1 MALIFNVIKNLQSL
15 NKEKKNNL
23 RFLLSARQPEFDWAL
38 ERNLFQDISL
48 VQKIKSLFD
57 NDYKSIVK
65 YFEKEEVKEF
75 IEKYRSYLNPV
86 LKNKSIELNTDTI
99 FKDTKG
105 HPIMVRFAVLNEGLS
120 GHIEQMYLEY
130 LQDKSNYNYPHKQRL
145 GVIILNSLF
154 DISSIS
160 LKDELLDE
168 FGLLKTAKELRNTII
183 KKSVD
188 VWKTIHPKWD
198 MELFK
203 YMFSLEYSLDD
214 IKNSFI
220 EIVKDITSN
229 EKISGLDKVH
239 VLFII
244 YYIFIKKKVTEFDTI
259 EKMISLEYIE
269 SKLDVESKVIFY
281 TYVMSFSYSESGK
294 IEEAL
299 NFINKALE
307 INPKSDAAYL
317 NKGVAL
323 SNLGKN
329 EEADLGKK
337 EEAIVEYDK
346 ALEINPR
353 DVMIYDNKG
362 YSLFL
367 LGRIGDA
374 IELST
379 RSIGLDEN
387 YANAWYNRSVYYSH
401 DNKIEE
407 SLLDLQKAIAID
419 ISYRDY
425 ALKDKDLDN
434 MRNNAK
440 FMEILNLK

>member
-1 MALIFNVIKNLQSL
+1 MVYANNKILIVIDNTHSSKMALIFNVIKNLQSL

-188 VWKTIHPKWD
+188 VWKTIHPKMWD

-229 EKISGLDKVH
+229 EKISG
-239 VLFII
+239 F
-244 YYIFIKKKVTEFDTI
+244 
-259 EKMISLEYIE
+259 
-269 SKLDVESKVIFY
+269 SK
-281 TYVMSFSYSESGK
+281 
-294 IEEAL
+294 
-299 NFINKALE
+299 
-307 INPKSDAAYL
+307 
-317 NKGVAL
+317 
-323 SNLGKN
+323 
-329 EEADLGKK
+329 
-337 EEAIVEYDK
+337 
-346 ALEINPR
+346 R
-353 DVMIYDNKG
+353 
-362 YSLFL
+362 
-367 LGRIGDA
+367 
-374 IELST
+374 
-379 RSIGLDEN
+379 
-387 YANAWYNRSVYYSH
+387 
-401 DNKIEE
+401 
-407 SLLDLQKAIAID
+407 
-419 ISYRDY
+419 
-425 ALKDKDLDN
+425 
-434 MRNNAK
+434 
-440 FMEILNLK
+440 